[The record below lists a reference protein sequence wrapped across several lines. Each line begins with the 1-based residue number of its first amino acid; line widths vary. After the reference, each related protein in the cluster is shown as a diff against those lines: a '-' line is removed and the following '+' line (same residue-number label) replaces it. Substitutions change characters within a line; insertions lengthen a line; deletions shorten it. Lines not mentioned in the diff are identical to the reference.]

1 MKSLREYIKSKDKVR
16 AKIHL
21 EDGKLFLVTR
31 KENLEISILAFTKK
45 DTNKD

>member
-1 MKSLREYIKSKDKVR
+1 MYYLKGKRFDTVPH
-16 AKIHL
+16 KIHL

-45 DTNKD
+45 DTNKN